1 MMAPSIML
9 LSGTSAMT
17 SSRIAVRRLLPA
29 EAEAFRAI
37 RLEALATCPEAFAT
51 TYAKQAAD
59 PPGYFA
65 ETLRA
70 AAVFGAFRGEE
81 IVGMAGLR
89 REPGDRKQH
98 KGVLWGMYVRPA
110 ARGLGL
116 GRALLRAVLEYA
128 RGEVEQVL
136 LLVVSDNRRAVR
148 LYESE
153 GFVSYGL
160 ERRALKQGERYLDEY
175 HMMRFLT

>member
-1 MMAPSIML
+1 MTAPKTL
-9 LSGTSAMT
+9 AKTPAET
-17 SSRIAVRRLLPA
+17 HVRRLLPA
-29 EAEAFRAI
+29 EAETFRAI
-37 RLEALATCPEAFAT
+37 RLEALVTCPEAFAT
-51 TYAKQAAD
+51 TYAMQAAD

-65 ETLRA
+65 ETLRG

-89 REPGDRKQH
+89 REPGERKQH

-110 ARGLGL
+110 AQGLGL
-116 GRALLRAVLEYA
+116 GRALVRAVLEHA
-128 RGEVEQVL
+128 RGEVEQVQ
-136 LLVVSDNRRAVR
+136 LLVVTDNLRAVR

-160 ERRALKQGERYLDEY
+160 ERRALKQSERYLDEY
-175 HMMRFLT
+175 HMVRFLAA

>member
-1 MMAPSIML
+1 MTAPTTL
-9 LSGTSAMT
+9 PEA
-17 SSRIAVRRLLPA
+17 RVRRLLPA
-29 EAEAFRAI
+29 EAETFRAI

-59 PPGYFA
+59 PPSYFTQTLA
-65 ETLRA
+65 E
-70 AAVFGAFRGEE
+70 AAVFGAFLEEE

-89 REPGDRKQH
+89 REPGERKQH

-110 ARGLGL
+110 AQGLGL
-116 GRALLRAVLEYA
+116 GRALVRAVLDHA

-136 LLVVSDNRRAVR
+136 LLVVSDNLRAVR

-153 GFVSYGL
+153 GFASHGL
-160 ERRALKQGERYLDEY
+160 ERRALKQGDAYVDEY
-175 HMMRFLT
+175 HMTRFLG

>member
-1 MMAPSIML
+1 ML
-9 LSGTSAMT
+9 LAGKSEMT
-17 SSRIAVRRLLPA
+17 ASRIAVRRLLPA
-29 EAEAFRAI
+29 EAETFRAI

-51 TYAKQAAD
+51 TYAMQAAD

-65 ETLRA
+65 ETLRG
-70 AAVFGAFRGEE
+70 AAVFGAFREEE

-89 REPGDRKQH
+89 REPGERKQH
-98 KGVLWGMYVRPA
+98 KGVLWGMYVRPTVQ
-110 ARGLGL
+110 GLGL
-116 GRALLRAVLEYA
+116 GRALVRAVLEHA

-136 LLVVSDNRRAVR
+136 LLVVSDNLRAVR

-175 HMMRFLT
+175 HMVRLVG